1 MDHGSI
7 GLGTG
12 LVARVLVRGPAHGR
26 GLGLGWLLGPRSWL
40 GAVSVARVS
49 VRVLAH
55 VRGSVCTSF
64 IHRPLQTW
72 VKKPLLINRSWNLS
86 PCYSSR

>member
-1 MDHGSI
+1 MVVAWDLVGYWSLGQ
-7 GLGTG
+7 GLGT
-12 LVARVLVRGPAHGR
+12 
-26 GLGLGWLLGPRSWL
+26 WSWL

-49 VRVLAH
+49 VRDLAH

-72 VKKPLLINRSWNLS
+72 VKKPLLRNMSWNLS